1 MPATQASISL
11 FAKLGGKLAVET
23 VVTEF
28 YKRVLADEQLK
39 GFFQGK
45 DMNALHRHQVT
56 FISQALGGP
65 KQYSGRSMKAAHSS
79 LHITASDFDRVAA
92 HLSGTL
98 AWAGV
103 AQDDIKQ
110 VIGTVGTLKADVVN
124 A

>member
-1 MPATQASISL
+1 MPATQASASL
-11 FAKLGGKLAVET
+11 FSRLGGKPAVET

-28 YKRVLADEQLK
+28 YKRVLADRQLK

-45 DMNALHRHQVT
+45 DMSALYKHQVA

-65 KQYSGRSMKAAHSS
+65 KQYAGRSMQAAHAS
-79 LHITASDFDRVAA
+79 LRITTSDFDRVAA

>member
-1 MPATQASISL
+1 MPATQASASL
-11 FAKLGGKLAVET
+11 FSRLGGKPAVET

-28 YKRVLADEQLK
+28 YKRVLADRQLK

-45 DMNALHRHQVT
+45 DMQALYKHQVA

-65 KQYSGRSMKAAHSS
+65 KQYAAVPCRQHTPRFALRPATS
-79 LHITASDFDRVAA
+79 TASPLISAVPSHGR
-92 HLSGTL
+92 
-98 AWAGV
+98 GV